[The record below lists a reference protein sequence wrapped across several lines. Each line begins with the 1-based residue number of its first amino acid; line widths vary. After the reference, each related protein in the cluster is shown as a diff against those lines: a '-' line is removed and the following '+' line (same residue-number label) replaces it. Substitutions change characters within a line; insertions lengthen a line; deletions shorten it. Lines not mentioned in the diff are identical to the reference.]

1 MSRSRAAL
9 AAALMLSARASGSWA
24 QAPDQTASAFPA
36 RVEVVTVDA
45 VVVDGK
51 GRAVPGFDRSDFV
64 VLEDGV
70 PQTVTT
76 FQAVELPALP
86 PPETAAAPRARIAT
100 NVGPEAQETRTFV
113 IVFDDIHLSAEQAL
127 RAKAAIGEFLRTG
140 VRDGDRISLVASTGS
155 VWWSATMP
163 EGRDALQG
171 ILKRLDGRFVPD
183 SSPDRMTDYE
193 AMRIMVYDDP
203 EVSYQVARRFDAYGN
218 MGKERDGDREYAD
231 TRARGGAAGMVNPYV
246 RNRAQDVY
254 RQTVERR
261 RISMGFMTRALNSL
275 AGVKG
280 RKAMILVSQGFIYEQ
295 GFKEMKA
302 LVEASTRVNVPIHFI
317 DTRGL
322 KALPEFMTVTYAQ
335 PFDVQ
340 DTVAVLAD
348 ISREAEGSE
357 NAALDTGGI
366 VVKNTNDLVSG
377 IKRVSAES
385 QAFYLLGYSPT
396 NGARDGRF
404 RKIEVRLA
412 ADKSK
417 GLRVR
422 ARRGY
427 YAPEEGAT
435 VSAAAL
441 KHDPEIIRALDS
453 PFERRELP
461 LRATALSFDESSTL
475 NRLTVILAAEIDVRA
490 VKLAE
495 AEGRFKGELAFLI
508 EAQHRE
514 TGEYYRTDEKI
525 EMSLLPRTLE
535 SLRSSGYVV
544 SREFTL
550 APGGYQAKV
559 VVRDLATGRLG
570 SVIHEFEV
578 PAATAFR
585 LSTPLLSSSLEQQA
599 PGSVG
604 PPRPV
609 LQVRHQ
615 VEPGGTLWVQYSVLG
630 AAKDPATLLPRV
642 SAGYEIRRADGS
654 VFKSSPPTRIN
665 STSLGSLLR
674 LSGINLA
681 GATAGEYD
689 LVLRVKDEIAGRE
702 LEARE
707 PFTVAEGNALGRGAT
722 SSSVP

>member
-9 AAALMLSARASGSWA
+9 AAALLLCAHPSWSPA
-24 QAPDQTASAFPA
+24 QSPDQTPAFPA
-36 RVEVVTVDA
+36 RVEVITVDA

-51 GRAVPGFDRSDFV
+51 GRAVPGLQKADFV
-64 VLEDGV
+64 VLEDGA
-70 PQTVTT
+70 PQKVTT
-76 FQAVELPALP
+76 FQAVALP
-86 PPETAAAPRARIAT
+86 DLPLSEAPRAPSARVST

-113 IVFDDIHLSAEQAL
+113 IVFDDIHLSVEQAL
-127 RAKAAIGEFLRTG
+127 RAKAAVGEFLRSG
-140 VRDGDRISLVASTGS
+140 VRDGDRVSLVASGGS
-155 VWWSATMP
+155 AWWSARMP
-163 EGRDALQG
+163 EGRDALQS

-193 AMRIMVYDDP
+193 AMRIIMYDDP
-203 EVSYQVARRFDAYGN
+203 DVGYQVARRFDAYGN
-218 MGKERDGDREYAD
+218 MGKERDGDRTYAD
-231 TRARGGAAGMVNPYV
+231 TRSQGGTAGLVDPYV

-254 RQTVERR
+254 RQTVQRR
-261 RISMGFMTRALNSL
+261 KITLEAMTRALNSL
-275 AGVKG
+275 SGVKG
-280 RKAMILVSQGFIYEQ
+280 RKAMVLVSQGFIYEQ
-295 GFKEMKA
+295 GFKEMKT
-302 LVEASTRVNVPIHFI
+302 LVDASTRVNVPIHFI

-348 ISREAEGSE
+348 ISREAEGAE

-366 VVKNTNDLVSG
+366 AVKNTNDLASG

-385 QAFYLLGYSPT
+385 QAFYLLAYSPT
-396 NGARDGRF
+396 NAARDGKF

-417 GLRVR
+417 GLKVR

-427 YAPEEGAT
+427 YAPQEGAT

-461 LRATALSFDESSTL
+461 LRATALTFDESAALDRL
-475 NRLTVILAAEIDVRA
+475 NVVLAAEIDVGA
-490 VKLAE
+490 VTLAE
-495 AEGRFKGELAFLI
+495 ADGRYKGELAFLI

-525 EMSLLPRTLE
+525 EMALLPQTAE
-535 SLRSSGYVV
+535 SLRSAGYVV

-550 APGGYQAKV
+550 APGGYQAKI

-578 PAATAFR
+578 PSPSAFR
-585 LSTPLLSSSLEQQA
+585 LSTPLLSNALEQQA
-599 PGSVG
+599 PGAAG
-604 PPRPV
+604 PARPL
-609 LQVRHQ
+609 LQVRRQ
-615 VEPGGTLWVQYSVLG
+615 VPPGGTLWVQYSVLG
-630 AAKDPATLLPRV
+630 ASKDPGNFLPRV
-642 SAGYEIRRADGS
+642 SGGYEIRRADGT
-654 VFKSSPPTRIN
+654 VFKSAPPTRI
-665 STSLGSLLR
+665 SPTSLGSLLR
-674 LSGINLA
+674 LHGINLA
-681 GATAGEYD
+681 GAGAGEYE
-689 LVLRVKDEIAGRE
+689 LVLRVRDEIAGRDLE
-702 LEARE
+702 LRE
-707 PFTVAEGNALGRGAT
+707 PFTVAAPAALAT
-722 SSSVP
+722 SSSAR

>member
-9 AAALMLSARASGSWA
+9 AAAFTLGTCASGSFA
-24 QAPDQTASAFPA
+24 QAPDQTAPAFPA
-36 RVEVVTVDA
+36 RVELVTVDA

-51 GRAVPGFDRSDFV
+51 GRAVPGFGKSDFV
-64 VLEDGV
+64 VLEDGA
-70 PQTVTT
+70 PQTITT
-76 FQAVELPALP
+76 FQAVSLPDTP
-86 PPETAAAPRARIAT
+86 PAEGPRAPRARVST

-113 IVFDDIHLSAEQAL
+113 VVFDDIHLSAEQAR

-140 VRDGDRISLVASTGS
+140 VRDGDRVSLVASAGS
-155 VWWSATMP
+155 AWWSARMP
-163 EGRDALQG
+163 EGREALQT

-193 AMRIMVYDDP
+193 AMRIITYDDP
-203 EVSYQVARRFDAYGN
+203 EVGYQVKRRFDAYGN
-218 MGKERDGDREYAD
+218 MAKERDGNRTYAD
-231 TRARGGAAGMVNPYV
+231 TRSAGATAGMVDPYV
-246 RNRAQDVY
+246 RNRAQDIY

-261 RISMGFMTRALNSL
+261 RITLETMTRALNSL

-280 RKAMILVSQGFIYEQ
+280 RKAMVLVSQGFIYEQ

-322 KALPEFMTVTYAQ
+322 KALPEFMTTAYAQ

-348 ISREAEGSE
+348 ISREAEGAE

-366 VVKNTNDLVSG
+366 AVKNTNDLVSG

-396 NGARDGRF
+396 NAARDGRF
-404 RKIEVRLA
+404 RRIEVRLA
-412 ADKSK
+412 EGRGK
-417 GLRVR
+417 GLKVR

-427 YAPEEGAT
+427 YAPQEGAT
-435 VSAAAL
+435 VSVAAL
-441 KHDPEIIRALDS
+441 KHDPEIVRALDS

-475 NRLTVILAAEIDVRA
+475 NRLTVILAAEIDVSA
-490 VKLAE
+490 VKLTE
-495 AEGRFKGELAFLI
+495 AEGRFRGELAFLI

-525 EMSLLPRTLE
+525 EMALLPQTLE

-550 APGGYQAKV
+550 APGGYQAKI

-578 PAATAFR
+578 PGPATFR
-585 LSTPLLSSSLEQQA
+585 LSTPLLSNALEPQA
-599 PGSVG
+599 PGVSG
-604 PPRPV
+604 PPRPI
-609 LQVRHQ
+609 LQVRRQ
-615 VEPGGTLWVQYSVLG
+615 VETGGTLWVQYSVLG
-630 AAKDPATLLPRV
+630 ATKDPGTFLPRV
-642 SAGYEIRRADGS
+642 TAGYEIHSRNGAL
-654 VFKSSPPTRIN
+654 FKSAAPTRIN
-665 STSLGSLLR
+665 PTSLGSLLR

-681 GATAGEYD
+681 GATAGEYE
-689 LVLRVKDEIAGRE
+689 LVLHVRDEIAGRD
-702 LEARE
+702 LEAHE
-707 PFTVAEGNALGRGAT
+707 PFAVVPPGPVGPRAT
-722 SSSVP
+722 SSSAP

>member
-1 MSRSRAAL
+1 M
-9 AAALMLSARASGSWA
+9 
-24 QAPDQTASAFPA
+24 
-36 RVEVVTVDA
+36 
-45 VVVDGK
+45 
-51 GRAVPGFDRSDFV
+51 
-64 VLEDGV
+64 
-70 PQTVTT
+70 
-76 FQAVELPALP
+76 
-86 PPETAAAPRARIAT
+86 
-100 NVGPEAQETRTFV
+100 GPEAQETRTFV

-203 EVSYQVARRFDAYGN
+203 EVSYQVERRFDAYGN

-302 LVEASTRVNVPIHFI
+302 LVEASTRVNVPVHFI

-348 ISREAEGSE
+348 ISREAEGAE

-396 NGARDGRF
+396 NVARDGRF

-417 GLRVR
+417 GLKVR
-422 ARRGY
+422 ARRGLLRPGGRGDGLRRG
-427 YAPEEGAT
+427 PEERPRDHPRSRLA
-435 VSAAAL
+435 
-441 KHDPEIIRALDS
+441 
-453 PFERRELP
+453 
-461 LRATALSFDESSTL
+461 LRAT
-475 NRLTVILAAEIDVRA
+475 RAAAAGHRA
-490 VKLAE
+490 ELRRVQHPQPPDRDPGRRDRRARGE
-495 AEGRFKGELAFLI
+495 A
-508 EAQHRE
+508 
-514 TGEYYRTDEKI
+514 
-525 EMSLLPRTLE
+525 
-535 SLRSSGYVV
+535 
-544 SREFTL
+544 
-550 APGGYQAKV
+550 GG
-559 VVRDLATGRLG
+559 G
-570 SVIHEFEV
+570 
-578 PAATAFR
+578 
-585 LSTPLLSSSLEQQA
+585 
-599 PGSVG
+599 
-604 PPRPV
+604 
-609 LQVRHQ
+609 
-615 VEPGGTLWVQYSVLG
+615 GGTLQGRAGVPDRGPAPRDRRVLPHG
-630 AAKDPATLLPRV
+630 REDRDVPPAPDPR
-642 SAGYEIRRADGS
+642 E
-654 VFKSSPPTRIN
+654 PP
-665 STSLGSLLR
+665 
-674 LSGINLA
+674 
-681 GATAGEYD
+681 
-689 LVLRVKDEIAGRE
+689 VLRVRRVPRVHPRAGRLPGE
-702 LEARE
+702 
-707 PFTVAEGNALGRGAT
+707 GRG
-722 SSSVP
+722 S